1 MSRRVFNFSAGPSVL
16 PLPVLERISEEMTC
30 FSDTG
35 VSILELGHRTAAF
48 TNVLAEAI
56 ERLRRILKISDEYE
70 VFFVQGGGRF
80 IFSVLPMNFCLT
92 DQPSQVGDYL
102 VSGTWGASALAEASN
117 AGRGHCVWD
126 GATLGYKCLPDVKT
140 LLLSPDAAYLHYT
153 SNETI
158 EGVQFQGDLKSQLVK
173 SQLVKSQLVK
183 SVPVICDMS
192 SDFLSRPI
200 DIQNYDMVYA
210 CIQKN
215 LGPAGATLVIAKR
228 ELLNRSQDR
237 MPGYCNLR
245 NHAAAKSM
253 YNTPPTFCIYVA
265 NLVLQWFEEV
275 FGDLETIGEFNRK
288 KSQLI
293 YDAIAKDSDVYQ
305 LHAQEDCRSQMN
317 VTFRL
322 PDTETEKR
330 LLVESEAAGLAFLA
344 GHRSVG
350 GIRASLY
357 NAMPMEGAEAL
368 AGFLAEFAYRAQN
381 V

>member
-1 MSRRVFNFSAGPSVL
+1 MSRRVYNFSAGPSVL
-16 PLPVLERISEEMTC
+16 PLPVLDRISEEMTC

-35 VSILELGHRTAAF
+35 VSILELGHRTRAF
-48 TNVLAEAI
+48 INVVAETLG
-56 ERLRRILKISDEYE
+56 RLRRILSISDDYD

-80 IFSVLPMNFCLT
+80 VFSVLPMNFCQA
-92 DQPSQVGDYL
+92 DQPNQMGDYL
-102 VSGTWGASALAEASN
+102 VSGTWGASALSEAVN
-117 AGRGHCVWD
+117 AGRGHCVWT
-126 GATLGYKCLPDVKT
+126 GADSGYICLPESESLDCST
-140 LLLSPDAAYLHYT
+140 DAAYLHYT

-158 EGVQFQGDLKSQLVK
+158 EGVQFQHDLKPLLTNSA
-173 SQLVKSQLVK
+173 
-183 SVPVICDMS
+183 PIICDMS

-228 ELLNRSQDR
+228 DLLNRSDDR

-245 NHAAAKSM
+245 NHAKSNSM

-265 NLVLQWFEEV
+265 NLVLQWFEEN
-275 FGDLETIGEFNRK
+275 FGDLATIGEFNRQ

-293 YDAIAKDSDVYQ
+293 YHALAQGSGLYK
-305 LHAQEDCRSQMN
+305 LHAAEACRSMMN

-322 PDTETEKR
+322 LDTQMEKR
-330 LLVESEAAGLAFLA
+330 FLAEAQAAGLSYLA

-357 NAMPMEGAEAL
+357 NAMPIEGAQAL
-368 AGFLAEFAYRAQN
+368 AQFVTEFANRA
-381 V
+381 